1 MYIKPSPGR
10 TSRIHEIQ
18 VDHGVYATQSG
29 KSTWTVGFVSDP
41 DMTTATTAHTI
52 KARYKTTTVEPW
64 AAYHF
69 SDRFPE
75 TFQREG
81 QTIRV
86 TFNCLTDTSLT
97 NAIKSY
103 RLYNLYLIADS
114 VRSMGVDNSAV

>member
-1 MYIKPSPGR
+1 V
-10 TSRIHEIQ
+10 HEIQ
-18 VDHGVYATQSG
+18 IDHGVYANVSG
-29 KSTWTVGFVSDP
+29 KETWTVGFVSDP
-41 DMTTATTAHTI
+41 DMTAATEYHTI

-69 SDRFPE
+69 SDKFPE
-75 TFQREG
+75 AFQREG

-86 TFNCLTDTSLT
+86 AFNCLTDPSLT